1 MCKLFSSL
9 LIVLFLFSCGQKKD
23 SAAVVSQTGIQVN
36 KTDSFFPVTSYLK
49 GQLRIIDS
57 LPVSPLHTVTI
68 NHKTDSF
75 WIKREALRPLLQFFL
90 TPEITETN
98 LISLFKQTSFNDL
111 TLNAFTLT
119 YDPID
124 KLPDTMQLQ
133 HWDIYIDPDKGSVSK
148 IYLVK
153 TDKKNKLTYQ
163 LTWQSD
169 KRAKIITILHQSTG
183 NDTVIK
189 EEQFVWDF

>member
-9 LIVLFLFSCGQKKD
+9 FIVLFLFSCGQKKD
-23 SAAVVSQTGIQVN
+23 NTTVAAQTATLTN
-36 KTDSFFPVTSYLK
+36 KTDSFFSVTSYLK

-57 LPVSPLHTVTI
+57 LPVSPLHAVTI

-98 LISLFKQTSFNDL
+98 LTAYFKESSFNDL
-111 TLNAFTLT
+111 SLNAFTFT
-119 YDPID
+119 YDPIGS
-124 KLPDTMQLQ
+124 LPDSMQLQ
-133 HWDIYIDPDKGSVSK
+133 HWDIYIDPDKGTVTK
-148 IYLVK
+148 IYIVK
-153 TDKKNKLTYQ
+153 TDKKNNLTYQ

-169 KRAKIITILHQSTG
+169 KWAKIVTILHQSSG
-183 NDTVIK
+183 ADMVIK
-189 EEQFVWDF
+189 EENFVWSF